1 MAQDTRMS
9 VNANPREIS
18 TNPRPS
24 DKVFRSVVSGVG
36 LLAFFVLLLIGSFLV
51 FRGFEVFKLEGFKFI
66 TSAEWNV
73 VTDDTGKQT
82 YSFGIAAMLIGTI
95 LIAVIALVI
104 GVPISILTALY
115 LNFYAPERLK
125 KFLTAVIDLMAA
137 FPSILYGL
145 WGYFVLMPMVI
156 YWAKLLN
163 KYLDWIP
170 IFSVQQKFFE
180 RSPFLAGI
188 VLAIMIIPIVTS
200 VSREIFSQAPLDRI
214 QAAYAL
220 GATRWAMIKAVV
232 LPFGASGV
240 VGGAMLG
247 LGRAFGETVAVY
259 SILNIVFKIN
269 WHILFGVGGNV
280 ASMIVLKWGEA
291 SPIETKALLAAG
303 FVLFILTLIV
313 NFAADY
319 IVNRSVKSGRA

>member
-1 MAQDTRMS
+1 MAQDNGMS

-95 LIAVIALVI
+95 LIAVIALLI

-115 LNFYAPERLK
+115 LNFYAPERVK

-170 IFSVQQKFFE
+170 FLSVQQKFFE

>member
-1 MAQDTRMS
+1 MAQDTGMS

-51 FRGFEVFKLEGFKFI
+51 FRGFEVFKLEGLKFI

-115 LNFYAPERLK
+115 LNFYAPERVK

-170 IFSVQQKFFE
+170 FLSVQQKFFE

-220 GATRWAMIKAVV
+220 GATRWSMIKAVV